1 MSYKEKR
8 QSRITSL
15 INEAISRV
23 DQSIS
28 KQNFLEDLTPTKGVN
43 IKVKD
48 LATMDADK
56 VSKIA
61 DKTTVNVVAEAEVD
75 NVSVDNTVETPE
87 QEKIK
92 QSPQEVAIFN
102 LENWANDLKLNIGE
116 AEESVNNVVKFGY
129 YEGDQYIAILVF
141 PTGVIKVSGHVVQDF
156 DDFENIVNFHK
167 DL

>member
-1 MSYKEKR
+1 MSYKAKR

-23 DQSIS
+23 DHSIS
-28 KQNFLEDLTPTKGVN
+28 QQNFLKEELPSTKGVN

-56 VSKIA
+56 ISKIA
-61 DKTTVNVVAEAEVD
+61 DKTTVNVVAGAEE
-75 NVSVDNTVETPE
+75 VSIETPE
-87 QEKIK
+87 KDRIE
-92 QSPQEVAIFN
+92 SSVQEVAIFN
-102 LENWANDLKLNIGE
+102 LENWANDLHLNVGE

-129 YEGDQYIAILVF
+129 YEGNQYIAILVY
-141 PTGVIKVSGHVVQDF
+141 PTGVIKVSGHIVQDF
-156 DDFENIVNFHK
+156 DDFQNIVNFHR

>member
-28 KQNFLEDLTPTKGVN
+28 QQNFLKEELPTKGLN
-43 IKVKD
+43 IKAKD
-48 LATMDADK
+48 LASIDADK
-56 VSKIA
+56 LSKIA
-61 DKTTVNVVAEAEVD
+61 DKTTVNVVEEADETTTV
-75 NVSVDNTVETPE
+75 NTVETSE
-87 QEKIK
+87 KEKIK
-92 QSPQEVAIFN
+92 QSPQEVAVFN
-102 LENWANDLKLNIGE
+102 LENWANDLQLNIGE

>member
-28 KQNFLEDLTPTKGVN
+28 QQNFLKEELPTKGLN
-43 IKVKD
+43 IKAKD
-48 LATMDADK
+48 LASIDADK
-56 VSKIA
+56 LSKIA
-61 DKTTVNVVAEAEVD
+61 DKTTVNVVEEADETTTV
-75 NVSVDNTVETPE
+75 NTVETSE
-87 QEKIK
+87 KEKIK
-92 QSPQEVAIFN
+92 QSPQEVAVFN
-102 LENWANDLKLNIGE
+102 LENWANDLQLNIGE
-116 AEESVNNVVKFGY
+116 AEESVNNVIKFGY
-129 YEGDQYIAILVF
+129 YEGNQYIAILVF

>member
-8 QSRITSL
+8 QARITSL

-23 DQSIS
+23 DHSIS
-28 KQNFLEDLTPTKGVN
+28 QQDFLKEELPPTKGVN
-43 IKVKD
+43 IKSKD
-48 LATMDADK
+48 LANMDADK
-56 VSKIA
+56 ISKIA
-61 DKTTVNVVAEAEVD
+61 DKTTVNVVTETDDV
-75 NVSVDNTVETPE
+75 VETSE
-87 QEKIK
+87 KEKIK
-92 QSPQEVAIFN
+92 QTPQEVAIFN
-102 LENWANDLKLNIGE
+102 LENWAHDLNLNVGE
-116 AEESVNNVVKFGY
+116 AEESVNSVVKFGY

>member
-28 KQNFLEDLTPTKGVN
+28 QQNFLKEELPTKGLN
-43 IKVKD
+43 IKAKD
-48 LATMDADK
+48 LATIDAEK
-56 VSKIA
+56 LSKIA
-61 DKTTVNVVAEAEVD
+61 DKTTVNVVEEADETATV
-75 NVSVDNTVETPE
+75 NTVETPE
-87 QEKIK
+87 KEKIK

-102 LENWANDLKLNIGE
+102 LENWANDLQLNIGE